1 MECKFVVGQ
10 KVVCIN
16 DDEKAFG
23 KRVSLDGLTKG
34 EIYTI
39 TEIYSNQKGLIGLV
53 LQEILRSKREGYR
66 FERFAPV
73 KEKKTDIS
81 TFTEI
86 LNRVNGNDHDNDY
99 GFNLDELFETVEK

>member
-1 MECKFVVGQ
+1 MKCKFVVGQ
-10 KVVCIN
+10 KVVCVN
-16 DDEKAFG
+16 DDAKAFG
-23 KRVSLDGLTKG
+23 RNVKLDGLTKG

-39 TEIYSNQKGLIGLV
+39 TEIYTNNKGLIGLV
-53 LQEILRSKREGYR
+53 LKEIVRSKREGYR
-66 FERFAPV
+66 YERFAPL

-86 LNRVNGNDHDNDY
+86 LNKVNGNNHDNDY